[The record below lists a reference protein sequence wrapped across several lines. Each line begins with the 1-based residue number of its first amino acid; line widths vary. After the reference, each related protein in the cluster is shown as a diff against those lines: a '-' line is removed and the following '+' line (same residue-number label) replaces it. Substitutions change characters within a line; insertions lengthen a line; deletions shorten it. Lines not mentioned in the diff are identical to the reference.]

1 MGDTFA
7 LTAMKEIE
15 PIPVTNQE
23 EKELRRV
30 FVMLSDYS
38 RKVKIHNE
46 IEALEDLLS
55 GNKNRLITAQKKDQ
69 IINLERFENNAEA
82 TTKRIDELK
91 WELDQLASAAAR
103 NERAISIPDVS
114 EMLKRLGSKVS
125 YNNILL

>member
-38 RKVKIHNE
+38 RKMKIHNE

-55 GNKNRLITAQKKDQ
+55 GNKNRLNTAQKKDQ
-69 IINLERFENNAEA
+69 IVNLERFENNAEA